1 MSEYRYQINKSI
13 DTLEEIVNSLK
24 FMVTKDL
31 EEDKKLLLEGWKSNN
46 IGKTIN
52 ICNSCQEE
60 IRQLKKQ
67 NDSLKQKLTFL
78 KYGFFDIIFEN
89 IFAKLDEN
97 GELISKFIAV
107 VTGDINGDGKAN

>member
-1 MSEYRYQINKSI
+1 MSEYRYQINNSI

-60 IRQLKKQ
+60 ISDVSKSLEVIIEDLKKI
-67 NDSLKQKLTFL
+67 
-78 KYGFFDIIFEN
+78 Y
-89 IFAKLDEN
+89 
-97 GELISKFIAV
+97 
-107 VTGDINGDGKAN
+107 

>member
-31 EEDKKLLLEGWKSNN
+31 EEDKKLLIEGWKSNN

-52 ICNSCQEE
+52 ICNSCREE
-60 IRQLKKQ
+60 ISYVSRSLEVIIENLKKI
-67 NDSLKQKLTFL
+67 
-78 KYGFFDIIFEN
+78 Y
-89 IFAKLDEN
+89 
-97 GELISKFIAV
+97 
-107 VTGDINGDGKAN
+107 

>member
-1 MSEYRYQINKSI
+1 MSEYRYQINNSI

-60 IRQLKKQ
+60 ISDVSRSLEVIIENLKKI
-67 NDSLKQKLTFL
+67 
-78 KYGFFDIIFEN
+78 Y
-89 IFAKLDEN
+89 
-97 GELISKFIAV
+97 
-107 VTGDINGDGKAN
+107 